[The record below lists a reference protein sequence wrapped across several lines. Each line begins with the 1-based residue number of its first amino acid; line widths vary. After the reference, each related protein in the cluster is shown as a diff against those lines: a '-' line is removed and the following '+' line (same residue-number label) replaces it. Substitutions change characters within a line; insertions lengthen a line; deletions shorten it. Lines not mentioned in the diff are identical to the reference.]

1 MTCFWAIKHHG
12 PGVHIVHFVVDI
24 AHFVVERHGSGLAGL
39 MVLKGIVFG
48 LFFPFFHLMVL
59 KGGAVVT
66 YGLQMSSI
74 PSVDSAVG
82 ALDRVGSSTFE
93 YFNHST
99 CHPLD
104 GACGLLVLEEL
115 DSFFHFE
122 GTQIFGSVGSVE
134 LFFLFL
140 LQFNQSLSDL
150 THIDPLGWS

>member
-1 MTCFWAIKHHG
+1 M
-12 PGVHIVHFVVDI
+12 
-24 AHFVVERHGSGLAGL
+24 
-39 MVLKGIVFG
+39 
-48 LFFPFFHLMVL
+48 
-59 KGGAVVT
+59 T

-74 PSVDSAVG
+74 PSVDSAIG
-82 ALDRVGSSTFE
+82 ALDHVGSSTFE
-93 YFNHST
+93 YLNHST

-104 GACGLLVLEEL
+104 GACGLFVLEEL

-122 GTQIFGSVGSVE
+122 GTQIFGSVGSVK